1 MKKKSINNDIVKG
14 FVWNFISLTI
24 HRSFDFIIKLVLA
37 RLLFPEQFGI
47 VAMAA
52 VFTTFIQVFTNL
64 GFGAAIVQKK
74 DSSLRGAHYHTAFW
88 SGIVW
93 SIILYAI
100 VFFIVSPLAAT
111 FYKEP
116 ILSSIIPVLS
126 LGILS
131 SPINAI
137 QKAILTRNLEF
148 KKIALINNVA
158 GIFSGLI
165 ALVLAYLDFGVW
177 ALVFNSVATFVIV
190 MPLYFRSTKWVPK
203 FVWEKKAF
211 KDLFGFGMFTTGTNL
226 VNNIAGNVDYLI
238 IGRIL
243 TSALV
248 GSYSLAFMI
257 TSTFQ
262 TNLVR
267 TINQIMYPVFGRLQ
281 DDKESIK
288 NYYSKIIL
296 YNCLLVFPF
305 MGFFIVFSETFIT
318 VFFGDKWSM
327 AVTPIVFLAI
337 SQLFSTM
344 CCSFS
349 IVLRAIGKPGLEM
362 KIESVITFFVFIP
375 CIYMATVKFGIVG
388 TSIAMIIV
396 QIIKLI
402 ISQYYIKKFIDFSF
416 YNLLESVQKPII
428 IALITLISSYA
439 MALKLNMPFYI
450 EFSIY
455 FILYLGLSSFF
466 FKKEIKP
473 VLNGIK
479 SMIKK

>member
-1 MKKKSINNDIVKG
+1 MKKKSLNNDIVKG

-52 VFTTFIQVFTNL
+52 VFTTFIEVFTNL

-74 DSSLRGAHYHTAFW
+74 DSSLRQAHYHTAFW
-88 SGIVW
+88 SGIIW
-93 SIILYAI
+93 SIILYTL
-100 VFFIVSPLAAT
+100 VFFIVSPLAAN
-111 FYKEP
+111 FYNEP

-126 LGILS
+126 IGILS
-131 SPINAI
+131 NPINTI

-148 KKIALINNVA
+148 KKIALINNIA
-158 GIFSGLI
+158 GIFSGLL
-165 ALVLAYLDFGVW
+165 ALLLAYLGFGVW

-190 MPLYFRSTKWVPK
+190 MPLYFKSTTWVPK
-203 FVWEKKAF
+203 FVWEEEAF
-211 KDLFGFGMFTTGTNL
+211 KDLFGFGLFTTGTSL
-226 VNNIAGNVDYLI
+226 VNNIASNVAILI

-248 GSYSLAFMI
+248 GAYSLALMI

-262 TNLVR
+262 TVLTR

-288 NYYSKIIL
+288 NYYSKITL
-296 YNCLLVFPF
+296 YNCILVFPF
-305 MGFFIVFSETFIT
+305 MGFFIVFNETFIT
-318 VFFGDKWSM
+318 VFFGNKWSM
-327 AVTPIVFLAI
+327 AIIPVLFLAI
-337 SQLFSTM
+337 SQLISTM

-349 IVLRAIGKPGLEM
+349 IVIRAIGKPSLEM
-362 KIESVITFFVFIP
+362 KIESAITFFIFIP
-375 CIYMATVKFGIVG
+375 CIYVTTVNFGIVG
-388 TSIAMIIV
+388 ASVAMIIV

-402 ISQYYIKKFIDFSF
+402 ILQYYIKKFIDFSF
-416 YNLLESVQKPII
+416 YDLWGAVQKPIS
-428 IALITLISSYA
+428 ITLITIITSYIISI
-439 MALKLNMPFYI
+439 KLNMPFYV

-455 FILYLGLSSFF
+455 FILYLLLFLLL
-466 FKKEIKP
+466 FKKETVP
-473 VLNGIK
+473 VINGIK